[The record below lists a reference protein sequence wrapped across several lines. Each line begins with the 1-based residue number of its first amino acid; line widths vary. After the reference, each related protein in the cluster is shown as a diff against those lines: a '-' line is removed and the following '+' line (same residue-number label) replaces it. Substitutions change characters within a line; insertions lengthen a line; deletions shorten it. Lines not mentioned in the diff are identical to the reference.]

1 MKNTT
6 QFAQFDKTTLKA
18 LRAEMQEVLN
28 KYAVSANLD
37 VSVGNMSYS
46 DAEVTIKVGAKIKG
60 AVTMTDRILEGE
72 VTRYG
77 LKMKNSAGDT
87 ITGYNTR
94 AGKYPFQYTCGSTG
108 KRYKC
113 STVQAKL
120 KFGM

>member
-1 MKNTT
+1 MTK
-6 QFAQFDKTTLKA
+6 FAQFDKATLKA
-18 LRAEMQEVLN
+18 LRSEMQEVMN
-28 KYAVSANLD
+28 KYAVKANLEIA
-37 VSVGNMSYS
+37 VGNMSYS

-60 AVTMTDRILEGE
+60 ATTRTDRILESE
-72 VTRYG
+72 VNKYG
-77 LKMKNSAGDT
+77 LKMQNSSGDA

-108 KRYKC
+108 KRFKC

>member
-1 MKNTT
+1 MKNVT
-6 QFAQFDKTTLKA
+6 QFAQFDKKTLKA
-18 LRAEMQEVLN
+18 LRSEMQEVLN
-28 KYAVSANLD
+28 KYAVNANLD
-37 VSVGNMSYS
+37 VNVGNMSYS

-72 VTRYG
+72 VNRYG
-77 LKMKNSAGDT
+77 LKMTNSNGDT

-94 AGKYPFQYTCGSTG
+94 AKAYPFQYTCGSTG

>member
-46 DAEVTIKVGAKIKG
+46 VGAKIKG

-108 KRYKC
+108 NRYKC

>member
-1 MKNTT
+1 MKNAT
-6 QFAQFDKTTLKA
+6 QFAQFDKSTLKA
-18 LRAEMQEVLN
+18 LRAEMQEVMN
-28 KYAVSANLD
+28 KYAVNANLD
-37 VSVGNMSYS
+37 ISVGNMSYS

-77 LKMKNSAGDT
+77 LKMVNASGDT

>member
-1 MKNTT
+1 MKNAT
-6 QFAQFDKTTLKA
+6 QFAQFDKKTLKA
-18 LRAEMQEVLN
+18 LRSEMQEVLN
-28 KYAVSANLD
+28 KYAVNANLD

-77 LKMKNSAGDT
+77 LKMVNASGDT